1 MDYLEKITRVPL
13 TVRGVQVLFLL
24 ISISCF
30 VASAIS
36 ASNLKK
42 AKDAKKE
49 QKVITFLEK
58 RIKDYDISAYVFVG
72 LFIILSL
79 YDIYN
84 LIMFLYYSIKKI
96 TIKS

>member
-1 MDYLEKITRVPL
+1 M
-13 TVRGVQVLFLL
+13 
-24 ISISCF
+24 
-30 VASAIS
+30 
-36 ASNLKK
+36 
-42 AKDAKKE
+42 KD
-49 QKVITFLEK
+49 F
-58 RIKDYDISAYVFVG
+58 DISAYVFVG